1 MFSLI
6 SRLKLVKTV
15 STSLRFTDRICNV
28 RIAIHC
34 LYQVISSSL
43 INLLISFMGSWE
55 KIYKGNLM
63 NRKPFIFMF
72 IVEWNTNEFLN
83 ISFRNTVPHCN
94 KN

>member
-15 STSLRFTDRICNV
+15 STSLRFTDRIYNV
-28 RIAIHC
+28 RIAISC
-34 LYQVISSSL
+34 LYQISSSL

-55 KIYKGNLM
+55 QIYKGNLM
-63 NRKPFIFMF
+63 NKKLFIFMF